1 MALEQKQYIDQW
13 DRLEHPEINLHLY
26 GQLIY
31 DKGGKNI
38 QWEKDSLFTKQC
50 WENGQLHAEESN

>member
-1 MALEQKQYIDQW
+1 MALGQKQYTDQR
-13 DRLEHPEINLHLY
+13 DRLEHPEINPHLH

-38 QWEKDSLFTKQC
+38 VGKRQPLQ
-50 WENGQLHAEESN
+50 

>member
-1 MALEQKQYIDQW
+1 MAWVQKQYIDQW
-13 DRLEHPEINLHLY
+13 DRPEHPEINPHLH

-38 QWEKDSLFTKQC
+38 QWEKVSLFSKCGVGKT
-50 WENGQLHAEESN
+50 GQPHVHE